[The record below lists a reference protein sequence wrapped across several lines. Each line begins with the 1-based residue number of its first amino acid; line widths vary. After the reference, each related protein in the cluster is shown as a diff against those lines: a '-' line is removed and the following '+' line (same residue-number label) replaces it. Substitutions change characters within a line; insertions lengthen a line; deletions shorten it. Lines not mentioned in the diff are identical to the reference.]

1 MPGLQLLGAIDE
13 YFVQVS
19 DVMEPVSDGS
29 EDGCYISKGYDATT
43 HFQSTAEDV
52 LQMFK
57 RITGKEVDLDAND
70 PATAG
75 QEQ

>member
-19 DVMEPVSDGS
+19 DVMEPMNDGS
-29 EDGCYISKGYDATT
+29 QDRCYISRYDATT
-43 HFQSTAEDV
+43 HFQSTVEDV
-52 LQMFK
+52 LEMYKNYGQG
-57 RITGKEVDLDAND
+57 RQPGRDD
-70 PATAG
+70 PAATAG